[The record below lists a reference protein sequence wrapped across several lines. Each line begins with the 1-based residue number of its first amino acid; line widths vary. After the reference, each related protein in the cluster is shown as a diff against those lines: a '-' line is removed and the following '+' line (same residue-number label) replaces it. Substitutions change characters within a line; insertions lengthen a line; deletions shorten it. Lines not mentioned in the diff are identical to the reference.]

1 MPAVLTSRIVRRNA
15 SFNPRNSQWERVT
28 ALSDAQSWIRE
39 SFRKLNEFSRLS
51 ENWDGYGSRPI
62 QPAAIQQAASLV
74 EQLSQF
80 VIPAPQ
86 IFPVPGGGLQF
97 EWKNA
102 KCEMELEILPD
113 GTMEFLIEDIEG
125 QMREG
130 VISPTYEN
138 LSRLILWFNCQRASV
153 IEL

>member
-1 MPAVLTSRIVRRNA
+1 MLAVLTNRTIRRNA
-15 SFNPRNSQWERVT
+15 NFNPRNSQWERVT
-28 ALSDAQSWIRE
+28 ALFDAQSWIRE
-39 SFRKLNEFSRLS
+39 SFRKLTDLS
-51 ENWDGYGSRPI
+51 KLPENWDGYGSRPI
-62 QPAAIQQAASLV
+62 QSPAIRQAASLV

-80 VIPAPQ
+80 SIPAPQ

-102 KCEMELEILPD
+102 KCGMELEILPD
-113 GTMEFLIEDIEG
+113 GTMEFLIEDAEE

-130 VISPTYEN
+130 VISPSYEN

-153 IEL
+153 VEL